1 MDGYG
6 RLDTTA
12 QAATRGEKAK
22 DQEQPTQVALPKR
35 RKIDESAIRR
45 ATQLLEK
52 YKAGKRS
59 VEWRIIDAQQWWK
72 LRNWEQIRR
81 EYGIKGAASDKSS
94 TAWLW
99 NCIVGKHADAM
110 DSFPEPVILPRAE
123 DDKEEAARLTEIVPV
138 VLKNNDFEQTYSDC
152 AWQKM
157 LEGTGAYGVFWDKDK
172 LGGMGDVTIRKI
184 NVLNLFWEPGV
195 QNIQDSAN
203 VFHVSLESNE
213 AIEAVYPQARG
224 QLKGGLLTVS
234 EYQYDDHLDV
244 EDKSLVVDWYYHVY
258 ESGRKVL
265 HYVKFV
271 SDVVLYATEDDPMLA
286 ERGLYD
292 DGQYPFV
299 LDVLFPVE
307 GSPCGYGY
315 VYVGKD
321 TQKDIDTISQAVV
334 KNAVVC
340 ATPRFF
346 ARQDGNINEQEFADW
361 SKPIVHVTGSLG
373 TESIMP
379 IQTAGIPGNAIS
391 LMQQKIEEIRTVTGN
406 TDVSNG
412 AAPSGVTAA
421 SAIAAL
427 QESAGKTS
435 KDSSKAAYRAYAL
448 IVNLVIERIRQFYDL
463 PRQFRITGKRG
474 EERYITYVNA
484 GIVPQAQ
491 GADFGVQM
499 GYRLPVFDIDVRAQR
514 ETGYTKAAQNEL
526 AIQLYQ
532 LGVFNPQMTD
542 QSLMLLDMMDF
553 RGREEIVQKVTQLGT
568 MQQMLVQ
575 YQQIAL
581 ALAQKYEP
589 GTAEQLAAQIMQ
601 TSGQPVGQT
610 AKASAEKITGG
621 TEGREAAHVEKARQH
636 AQSTTAVD

>member
-1 MDGYG
+1 MSEYG
-6 RLDTTA
+6 RLDAAGT
-12 QAATRGEKAK
+12 AATRGEKAT
-22 DQEQPTQVALPKR
+22 ETAQVQTNQTLR
-35 RKIDESAIRR
+35 GKIDADAIRR
-45 ATQLLEK
+45 AVRMLEK
-52 YKAGKRS
+52 YKAGKSS
-59 VEWRIIDAQQWWK
+59 VERRIIDAQQWWK
-72 LRNWEQIRR
+72 MRNWEQIGK
-81 EYGIKGAASDKSS
+81 EYGIQGAASDKSG

-138 VLKNNDFEQTYSDC
+138 VLKNNDFERTYSEC

-157 LEGTGAYGVFWDKDK
+157 LEGTGAYGVFWDTGK
-172 LGGMGDVTIRKI
+172 LGGMGDVSIRKI

-195 QNIQDSAN
+195 MDIQDSAN
-203 VFHVSLESNE
+203 VFHVALENNDQ
-213 AIEAVYPQARG
+213 IEAMYPQARG
-224 QLKGGLLTVS
+224 RLKGGMMTVS
-234 EYQYDDHLDV
+234 EYQYDDRIDV
-244 EDKSLVVDWYYHVY
+244 EDKSLVVDWYYHTY
-258 ESGRKVL
+258 NGPRKVL

-271 SDVVLYATEDDPMLA
+271 SDVVLYATEEDPALA

-292 DGQYPFV
+292 DGLYPFV

-321 TQKDIDTISQAVV
+321 TQKDIDTISQAIVR
-334 KNAVVC
+334 NAVVC
-340 ATPRFF
+340 STPRYFV
-346 ARQDGNINEQEFADW
+346 REDGNVNEEEFADW
-361 SKPIVHVTGSLG
+361 SKPFVHVTGSLG
-373 TESIMP
+373 SESITP

-406 TDVSNG
+406 TDVNNG
-412 AAPSGVTAA
+412 SAPSGVTAA

-448 IVNLVIERIRQFYDL
+448 LVNLIIERIRQFYDL

-474 EERYITYVNA
+474 EERYISYVNS

-491 GADFGVQM
+491 GADFGIEM

-542 QSLMLLDMMDF
+542 QSLMMLDMMDF
-553 RGREEIVQKVTQLGT
+553 KGREEIIQKVSQMGI
-568 MQQMLVQ
+568 MQQMLIQ

-589 GTAEQLAAQIMQ
+589 QTAEALAGQIMQ
-601 TSGQPVGQT
+601 SGGQ
-610 AKASAEKITGG
+610 AMPMGEASAKINENPEEK
-621 TEGREAAHVEKARQH
+621 ENAVVERARQR
-636 AQSTTAVD
+636 AQSATAVE